1 MAALNGKPLWT
12 NSKLELKEELKKRGL
27 TKSGTKK
34 DLVERLG
41 ESITAKENDVAT
53 FRLRLDQENF
63 YLTLRFDNCLK
74 RLADKKGLHDV
85 SIQAND
91 GFTVTANKCVLSSR
105 STFFEKIFDD
115 KPFLENVLLLFL
127 DGYELLQMFRL
138 IYGFEISVKKVNL
151 TKILENK
158 LFLGIH

>member
-158 LFLGIH
+158 SFLGIH

>member
-151 TKILENK
+151 PKVLENK
-158 LFLGIH
+158 SFLGIH

>member
-115 KPFLENVLLLFL
+115 KPFLENVLLLCL

>member
-1 MAALNGKPLWT
+1 MANLNGKPLWT

-34 DLVERLG
+34 ELVERLG

-138 IYGFEISVKKVNL
+138 IYGFEISVKKTNL
-151 TKILENK
+151 PKVLENK
-158 LFLGIH
+158 SFLGIH

>member
-115 KPFLENVLLLFL
+115 KPFQENVLLLCL
-127 DGYELLQMFRL
+127 DGYELLQVFRL

-158 LFLGIH
+158 SFLGIH

>member
-127 DGYELLQMFRL
+127 DGYELFQMFRL

>member
-1 MAALNGKPLWT
+1 MANLNGKPLWT

-34 DLVERLG
+34 ELVERLG

-158 LFLGIH
+158 SFLGIH

>member
-34 DLVERLG
+34 ELVERLG

-127 DGYELLQMFRL
+127 DGYELFQMFRL
-138 IYGFEISVKKVNL
+138 IYGFEISVKKTNL
-151 TKILENK
+151 PKVLENK
-158 LFLGIH
+158 SFLGIH

>member
-127 DGYELLQMFRL
+127 DGYELLQMFRM

-151 TKILENK
+151 PKVLENK
-158 LFLGIH
+158 SFLGIH

>member
-127 DGYELLQMFRL
+127 DGYELFQMFRL

-151 TKILENK
+151 PKVLENK
-158 LFLGIH
+158 SFLGIH

>member
-91 GFTVTANKCVLSSR
+91 GFTVTANKCV
-105 STFFEKIFDD
+105 
-115 KPFLENVLLLFL
+115 
-127 DGYELLQMFRL
+127 
-138 IYGFEISVKKVNL
+138 
-151 TKILENK
+151 
-158 LFLGIH
+158 

>member
-115 KPFLENVLLLFL
+115 KPFQENVLLLCL

>member
-27 TKSGTKK
+27 KKSGTKK

-63 YLTLRFDNCLK
+63 YLTLQSDNCLK

-91 GFTVTANKCVLSSR
+91 GFSVTANKCVLSSR

-115 KPFLENVLLLFL
+115 KPFLEYVLLLCL

-138 IYGFEISVKKVNL
+138 IYGFEISVKKTNL
-151 TKILENK
+151 PKVLENK
-158 LFLGIH
+158 SFLGIH

>member
-85 SIQAND
+85 SIEAND

-127 DGYELLQMFRL
+127 DGYELFQMFRL
-138 IYGFEISVKKVNL
+138 IYGFEISVKKTNL
-151 TKILENK
+151 PKVLENK
-158 LFLGIH
+158 SFLGIH

>member
-1 MAALNGKPLWT
+1 MANLNGKPLWT

-158 LFLGIH
+158 SFLGIH

>member
-1 MAALNGKPLWT
+1 MANLNGKPLWT

-127 DGYELLQMFRL
+127 DGYELFQMFRL

-158 LFLGIH
+158 SFLGIH

>member
-1 MAALNGKPLWT
+1 MANLNGKPLWT

-127 DGYELLQMFRL
+127 DGYELFQMFRL

>member
-115 KPFLENVLLLFL
+115 KPFQENVLLLCL

-158 LFLGIH
+158 SFLGIH